1 MKKIIT
7 YCDPLLEPSHRD
19 GSNGGHNICF
29 HSEIRTNV
37 SIILKEPHFI
47 WSSEGSYARLN
58 EYKRKFTSWR
68 MRNGYQRQYH
78 EKKHRLHYSKALNK
92 PAARKFMFTDKFVFI
107 HKTITAS
114 KGTAH
119 ILFCR

>member
-1 MKKIIT
+1 
-7 YCDPLLEPSHRD
+7 
-19 GSNGGHNICF
+19 
-29 HSEIRTNV
+29 
-37 SIILKEPHFI
+37 
-47 WSSEGSYARLN
+47 
-58 EYKRKFTSWR
+58 

-107 HKTITAS
+107 HKNITAS

-119 ILFCR
+119 ILFVDNFQKMCYEYAIALVNPEVLP